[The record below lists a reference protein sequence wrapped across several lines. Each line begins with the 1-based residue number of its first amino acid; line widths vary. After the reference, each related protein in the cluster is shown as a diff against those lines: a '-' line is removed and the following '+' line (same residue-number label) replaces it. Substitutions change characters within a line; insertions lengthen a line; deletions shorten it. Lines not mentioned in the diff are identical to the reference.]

1 MPPQLRCTM
10 TRVNCHCFAMSLTL
24 MFAFPS
30 DRPPNFPWDKILVSN
45 GSVFSLFTENQKICT
60 VQCHPG
66 PVPISLLRNSIRGTN
81 GVGTLGGN
89 TWPYF
94 GRKLLNALTDGVWSY
109 PRRKHLAL
117 SWEEVNALRTSSAS
131 WSSASAET
139 TFSPLQTLCRSAGIR
154 KCSLWPLELLA

>member
-89 TWPYF
+89 TWPYS
-94 GRKLLNALTDGVWSY
+94 GRKLLQ
-109 PRRKHLAL
+109 
-117 SWEEVNALRTSSAS
+117 RTRDKLYKSVVYFCRNCLFSAARYTC
-131 WSSASAET
+131 AS
-139 TFSPLQTLCRSAGIR
+139 IR
-154 KCSLWPLELLA
+154 KCSLRPPELLARSGLEPTGGTRLEALLYILAAL